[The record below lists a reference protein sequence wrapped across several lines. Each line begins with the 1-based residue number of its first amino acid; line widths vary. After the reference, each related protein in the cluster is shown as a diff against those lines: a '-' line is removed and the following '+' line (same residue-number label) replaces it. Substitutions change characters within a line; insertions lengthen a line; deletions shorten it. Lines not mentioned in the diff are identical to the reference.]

1 MSRDLKAFL
10 LSFGLHAML
19 FMTIF
24 TVSRT
29 MVTLS
34 RPILIDFS
42 IEEPSL
48 HSEEEKR
55 TSPSLRGQTVRREE
69 KRTNRPQEVVKE
81 EIKGVTETA
90 PQDYITEDLSEEQVP
105 VAAEKVSTV
114 PATKPSLSNNS
125 GQAGQ
130 VLDSRSAHIAS
141 VSSTG
146 NSIEEARQR
155 YIKEHFSYIRDIITR
170 NISYPYM
177 ARKMGWSGR
186 VTVSFIVSESGAVID
201 IKILESSGFDL
212 LDRNAVETVKKVS
225 PFPKPPVRA
234 EVIIPI
240 VYKLNCDRQ

>member
-1 MSRDLKAFL
+1 MSRDLKAFF
-10 LSFGLHAML
+10 LSFGLHAMI
-19 FMTIF
+19 FMGIF
-24 TVSRT
+24 AVSRT

-48 HSEEEKR
+48 HSEDEKR
-55 TSPSLRGQTVRREE
+55 TSPSLRGQTMRREE

-81 EIKGVTETA
+81 EIKGVTETP
-90 PQDYITEDLSEEQVP
+90 PQDHITEELSEEQVP
-105 VAAEKVSTV
+105 VAGEKAPVV

-125 GQAGQ
+125 GQADQ
-130 VLDSRSAHIAS
+130 IRDSRSAHIAS
-141 VSSTG
+141 VSSSGG

-170 NISYPYM
+170 NLSYPYM

-186 VTVSFIVSESGAVID
+186 VTLSFIVSESGAAMD

-240 VYKLNCDRQ
+240 VYRLN